1 MTLRCSCQQKRK
13 ENNTFCLN
21 CEGLNVACAIFFLPL
36 VDSYLTENLI
46 TYYMKWSQ
54 LSYGLWWT
62 TFVDFFSWFI
72 WLQVGQIFQ
81 KFECRDQLRSGVIR
95 NVVRWSIPSL
105 LEVQNAFYPGICL
118 FGICQLRINTLV
130 FYLLKKYHFC

>member
-1 MTLRCSCQQKRK
+1 MEKKKRK

-72 WLQVGQIFQ
+72 WL
-81 KFECRDQLRSGVIR
+81 
-95 NVVRWSIPSL
+95 
-105 LEVQNAFYPGICL
+105 
-118 FGICQLRINTLV
+118 
-130 FYLLKKYHFC
+130 